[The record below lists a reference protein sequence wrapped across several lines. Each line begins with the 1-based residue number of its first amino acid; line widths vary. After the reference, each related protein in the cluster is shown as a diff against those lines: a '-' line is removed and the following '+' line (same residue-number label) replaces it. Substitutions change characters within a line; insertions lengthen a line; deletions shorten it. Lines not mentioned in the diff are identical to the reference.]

1 MALVGLMGRHLREM
15 SSGTE
20 ELCLVLR
27 TINRKMKTNCLSH
40 DTELELTALVHLTL
54 SNSVC
59 CLYPNL
65 LPEVAWFRHPQI
77 LYSIFPHHLR
87 AIPSKQE
94 AEDVSRPLIIL
105 TTLDA
110 SSLTLILVSEQV
122 FKCDFNETRSSVLRI
137 TLALAT

>member
-1 MALVGLMGRHLREM
+1 MGRHLREM
-15 SSGTE
+15 TSGTE

-40 DTELELTALVHLTL
+40 GTELELTALDRAG
-54 SNSVC
+54 VC